1 MKKLVTAALV
11 LAVSTSMANALN
23 VESSGWETFPVGDTG
38 AGIYSIDSPKPID
51 NTEPLLGKYSDIS
64 EMVDDTV
71 AHSGNVSLKLTDGGA
86 SGTPQGYVGWVTG
99 LVDGDE
105 VTASLWFYDTT
116 PGGSP
121 SGRLWGHYTSGGID
135 DYAGSASG
143 SYDYG
148 PGTGWHEIEYTWT
161 FDAGTDRTGLVIEAR
176 TYSGLGDTIWVDD
189 LTVSAPD
196 HATICVAMVPE
207 PASMLLLALG
217 GLAGLVRRR
226 SR

>member
-1 MKKLVTAALV
+1 MKKLATAALV
-11 LAVSTSMANALN
+11 LAASAGMAYGLN
-23 VESSGWETFPVGDTG
+23 IETSGWETFDVGDTG
-38 AGIYSIDSPKPID
+38 AAIYEIDNPKPFD

-64 EMVDDTV
+64 EVVVDDIV
-71 AHSGNVSLKLTDGGA
+71 HSGSRALKLTDGGA

-99 LVDGDE
+99 LQNGDQ
-105 VTASLWFYDTT
+105 VTASMWIYDTT
-116 PGGSP
+116 PGTSP
-121 SGRLWGHYTSGGID
+121 SGRIWGHYTSGGID

-148 PGTGWHEIEYTWT
+148 PGTGWHMAEYTWT

-189 LTVSAPD
+189 VTITAPD

-207 PASMLLLALG
+207 PGTLALLAIG
-217 GLAGLVRRR
+217 GLAGLVRRFR
-226 SR
+226 A